1 MDGWHDNCPQAPALP
16 DSGYFLK
23 SVSRLVPNGW
33 VGLKSF
39 GYRCHFR
46 AFQLELDTLDTQNI
60 GNGPVVEELQP
71 LEVGRISEIPGNS
84 TKKSSKIIILCSSI
98 EKLSFSKPFRDLPK
112 SVSLIS
118 VNFFTHPNA
127 SYGCYI

>member
-1 MDGWHDNCPQAPALP
+1 MQRLRDMYDTKAPLGGVVHISQVARFRI
-16 DSGYFLK
+16 FLK
-23 SVSRLVPNGW
+23 SASGLLPDGW

-71 LEVGRISEIPGNS
+71 LEVGRIPENS
-84 TKKSSKIIILCSSI
+84 TSAGPSDDMGNLIAYLCLFTFGTAKKVFPYFVHF
-98 EKLSFSKPFRDLPK
+98 LSP
-112 SVSLIS
+112 I
-118 VNFFTHPNA
+118 
-127 SYGCYI
+127 